1 MTATQGTGHVTQT
14 QADPGGTTPAS
25 GPVFP
30 PGRYGRRREGARRR
44 WPGVLVFALV
54 IAAMVAIAVRLYGQ
68 YGNDQFSPTVTNL
81 TGATDSSVV
90 VTIRVQ
96 KPQAPAVCTVD
107 AEGRDG
113 TVLGSA
119 EVHVP
124 AGTDV
129 TVTHTVTTRAR
140 AAMAEVPSCRPAS

>member
-1 MTATQGTGHVTQT
+1 VTQT

-30 PGRYGRRREGARRR
+30 PGRYGKRREGSRRR
-44 WPGVLVFALV
+44 WPGLLVFALV
-54 IAAMVAIAVRLYGQ
+54 IAAMVTIAVRLYGQ
-68 YGNDQFSPTVTNL
+68 YGTVQISPTVTNL
-81 TGATDSSVV
+81 TSVSDSSVT

-107 AEGRDG
+107 AEARDG
-113 TVLGSA
+113 TVVGTA
-119 EVHVP
+119 EVDVP

-129 TVTHTVTTRAR
+129 TVTHTVATRAR
-140 AAMAEVPSCRPAS
+140 PYIAEIPSCRSAS

>member
-1 MTATQGTGHVTQT
+1 MTQT

-30 PGRYGRRREGARRR
+30 PGRYGKRREGTRRR
-44 WPGVLVFALV
+44 WPGLLVFALV
-54 IAAMVAIAVRLYGQ
+54 IAAMVTIAVRLYGQ

-81 TGATDSSVV
+81 TSVTDSSVT

-96 KPQAPAVCTVD
+96 KPRAPAVCTVD

-119 EVHVP
+119 EVNVP

-129 TVTHTVTTRAR
+129 TVTHRVTTRAR
-140 AAMAEVPSCRPAS
+140 PYIAEVSTCHSTS

>member
-1 MTATQGTGHVTQT
+1 VTQT
-14 QADPGGTTPAS
+14 QADPGGSTPVS
-25 GPVFP
+25 GPMFP
-30 PGRYGRRREGARRR
+30 PGRYGKRRGETRRR
-44 WPGVLVFALV
+44 WPKLLAFALV

-81 TGATDSSVV
+81 TDVSDSSVT

-96 KPQAPAVCTVD
+96 KPQAPAVCMVD

-119 EVHVP
+119 EVRVP

-129 TVTHTVTTRAR
+129 TVTHTVTTRSR
-140 AAMAEVPSCRPAS
+140 PYIAEVPSCHAAS